1 MEFQELGEQKARNGS
16 SSVGSSGSKGMS
28 VVWENEVGDEADRWR
43 LQRGLGATVLP
54 VVLHH
59 KIFPFFFFFGVSY
72 HCGLNPV
79 RIRRIEVFGRR
90 RTGGGSPVTGLCYP
104 CRVRAGPSP
113 LLRAARSQPLGLHRS
128 QGRMVRTRRPLYRPS
143 TSPKGPLDNY
153 S

>member
-59 KIFPFFFFFGVSY
+59 KIFPFFFFWCFLS
-72 HCGLNPV
+72 
-79 RIRRIEVFGRR
+79 
-90 RTGGGSPVTGLCYP
+90 
-104 CRVRAGPSP
+104 
-113 LLRAARSQPLGLHRS
+113 LRSE
-128 QGRMVRTRRPLYRPS
+128 PS
-143 TSPKGPLDNY
+143 THKENRSVWEEEDRGRQSCDRSVL
-153 S
+153 SL